1 MGEGAWSRTAS
12 ATTQLPPPYAP
23 TITSVEADGP
33 NAIVLAWE
41 LHVFEDELSVTQ
53 YEVQWAQDQYA
64 ET

>member
-1 MGEGAWSRTAS
+1 MVADGFRNHAAS
-12 ATTQLPPPYAP
+12 PPYAP

-53 YEVQWAQDQYA
+53 YEVQWSQDQYA